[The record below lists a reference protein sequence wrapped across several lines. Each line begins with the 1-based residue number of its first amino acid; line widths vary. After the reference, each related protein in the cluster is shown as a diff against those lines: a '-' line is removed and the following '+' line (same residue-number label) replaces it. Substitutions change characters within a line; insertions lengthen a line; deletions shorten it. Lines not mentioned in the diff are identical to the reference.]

1 MSLEHSSKIR
11 SGLLVMMAIMLI
23 GVLSSPCMAEKRI
36 VKDGEGEVTII
47 IRELD
52 PNEPVRVE
60 STTIHEIHTD
70 RLIVADGFRN
80 LMAVPMTNKTVVVLD
95 TSGKEIPFED
105 LKVMDQVSINEK
117 SGVMTIQKK
126 EDSNE
131 G

>member
-11 SGLLVMMAIMLI
+11 SGLLVMIAIALVA
-23 GVLSSPCMAEKRI
+23 VLSAPCMAEKRI

-52 PNEPVRVE
+52 PNEPVRVK
-60 STTIHEIHTD
+60 STTIHEIHAD

-80 LMAVPMTNKTVVVLD
+80 LMAVPMKNKTVITLD
-95 TSGKEIPFED
+95 TSGKEIPFDD
-105 LKVMDQVSINEK
+105 LKVLDQVSINEE